1 MRILKFKE
9 FVAVFARVTRAL
21 KISYI
26 WEGAV
31 REMRVNSV
39 KVQQF
44 ATTEQ
49 ECAY

>member
-9 FVAVFARVTRAL
+9 FVAVLARVTRAL
-21 KISYI
+21 NISYI
-26 WEGAV
+26 WESAV

-39 KVQQF
+39 RVQQF

-49 ECAY
+49 EYAY